1 MCVCVCG
8 VLIAGEGE
16 RVCVCGVLIAGER
29 ERECVCVCVCGVLI
43 AGERE
48 RVCVCVCAV
57 LIAREGER
65 VCVCGV
71 LIAGEGI
78 CRSSELV
85 AGGTPPE
92 ECSED
97 FSTVDSSTTTTPQ
110 TLHSHCT
117 QLQFII

>member
-1 MCVCVCG
+1 MCVCVCVWGGGGGGGG
-8 VLIAGEGE
+8 VHGG
-16 RVCVCGVLIAGER
+16 VCTGRTDSWR
-29 ERECVCVCVCGVLI
+29 ESVCVCVCVC
-43 AGERE
+43 
-48 RVCVCVCAV
+48 VCAC
-57 LIAREGER
+57 

-110 TLHSHCT
+110 TLHNHCT
-117 QLQFII
+117 QSLYNTGAERAAILY